1 LSFYL
6 KPSNFFL
13 GIGKIVTYTLLTGFL
28 FENCST
34 TMNSTYTE
42 TGIASIADVFA
53 MQQKTAVKLRKS
65 TADERIAKLKKLAA
79 TIEKYESAFIEAMY
93 ADFRKPRQE
102 VIATEILPTLMDT
115 RHAIANLR
123 KWMKMK
129 RVGTPASLFGASSYV
144 KYEPKGVSLIIAPW
158 NYPIYLVFGPLVY
171 AIAAGC
177 TAMVK
182 PSELT
187 PNTSVVIGRVLAEAF
202 DAAEIACFE
211 GGVEVSTA
219 LLELPFNHIFFTGS
233 PAIGKVVMQAAA
245 KHLTSVTLELGG
257 KSPAFIDESTDLKDA
272 AEKLVWGK
280 FVNNGQTCVAPDYLL
295 VKREKQEALISEMKL
310 AIERYYNTD
319 RQGIEHSQ
327 SYARI
332 VNDRHFQRISQLI
345 GDALEK
351 GAYIE
356 TGGKTI
362 AEERFIEPTIL
373 TNVTTHMKIM
383 QEEIFGPVLPIIAY
397 DNLGE
402 AIDFVNSMDKPL
414 ALYIFSKSDEKIN
427 RILQETSAGGTCIN
441 DCVVHLVNHDLPF
454 GGVNNSG
461 IGKTHG
467 FYGFEAF
474 SNTRAV
480 LRQRVG
486 FTTVKTLYPPYGKKI
501 DSMLKMM
508 RRFFA

>member
-1 LSFYL
+1 MFTATS
-6 KPSNFFL
+6 P
-13 GIGKIVTYTLLTGFL
+13 T
-28 FENCST
+28 
-34 TMNSTYTE
+34 
-42 TGIASIADVFA
+42 SITDVFNA
-53 MQQKTAVKLRKS
+53 QQKTALRLRKS
-65 TADERIAKLKKLAA
+65 AADERIAKLKKLATA
-79 TIEKYESAFIEAMY
+79 VEKYEQAFIDAMY

-102 VIATEILPTLMDT
+102 VIATEILPTLMDV
-115 RHAIANLR
+115 RHAIANLH
-123 KWMKMK
+123 KWMKPK
-129 RVGTPASLFGASSYV
+129 RVSTPAALFGAKSYV
-144 KYEPKGVSLIIAPW
+144 QYEPKGVSLIIAPW

-187 PNTSVVIGRVLAEAF
+187 PNTSAVIGHMLAETF
-202 DAAEIACFE
+202 GKEEIACFE
-211 GGVEVSTA
+211 GGVEVSAA

-245 KHLTSVTLELGG
+245 KHLASVTLELGG
-257 KSPAFIDESTDLKDA
+257 KSPAFIDESTDLTDA

-295 VKREKQEALISEMKL
+295 VKREKQEALVQEMKNV
-310 AIERYYNTD
+310 IERYYNAD
-319 RQGIEHSQ
+319 RQGIERSQ

-332 VNDRHFQRISQLI
+332 VNDHHFQRINQLI

-351 GAYIE
+351 GAHIA

-362 AEERFIEPTIL
+362 ADERFIEPTIL
-373 TNVTTHMKIM
+373 THVTMHMKIM
-383 QEEIFGPVLPIIAY
+383 QEEIFGPVLPILTY
-397 DNLGE
+397 DNLSE
-402 AIDFVNSMDKPL
+402 AIDFVNSMEKPL
-414 ALYIFSKSDEKIN
+414 ALYVFSKSDEKIN
-427 RILQETSAGGTCIN
+427 RILQETSAGGTCVN

-474 SNTRAV
+474 SNIRAV

-486 FTTVKTLYPPYGKKI
+486 FTTVKTLYPPYGEKI
-501 DSMLKMM
+501 DNMLKMM

>member
-1 LSFYL
+1 M
-6 KPSNFFL
+6 N
-13 GIGKIVTYTLLTGFL
+13 
-28 FENCST
+28 T
-34 TMNSTYTE
+34 TTYTE
-42 TGIASIADVFA
+42 TGVASITDVFSA
-53 MQQKTAVKLRKS
+53 QQKTAIKLRKS
-65 TADERIAKLKKLAA
+65 TADERIAKLKKLIAVV
-79 TIEKYESAFIEAMY
+79 EKHEQAFIDAMY

-102 VIATEILPTLMDT
+102 VIATELLPTLMDA
-115 RHAIANLR
+115 RHAIASVR
-123 KWMKMK
+123 KWMKPK

-144 KYEPKGVSLIIAPW
+144 QYEPKGVSLIIAPW
-158 NYPIYLVFGPLVY
+158 NYPIYLVFGPLIY

-177 TAMVK
+177 TSVVK

-187 PNTSVVIGRVLAEAF
+187 PNTSAVISRVLAEAF
-202 DAAEIACFE
+202 DKEEVACFE
-211 GGVEVSTA
+211 GGAEVSTA

-245 KHLTSVTLELGG
+245 KYLASVTLELGG

-295 VKREKQEALISEMKL
+295 VKRDRQEALINEMKST
-310 AIERYYNTD
+310 IERYYNAD
-319 RQGIEHSQ
+319 RQGIERSS
-327 SYARI
+327 SYARV

-351 GAYIE
+351 GAHIA

-383 QEEIFGPVLPIIAY
+383 QEEIFGPVLPVITY
-397 DNLGE
+397 QDLGE

-414 ALYIFSKSDEKIN
+414 ALYVFSKSKQIID
-427 RILQETSAGGTCIN
+427 RILQETSAGGTCVN
-441 DCVVHLVNHDLPF
+441 DCIVHLANHDLPF

-474 SNTRAV
+474 SNARAV

-486 FTTVKTLYPPYGKKI
+486 FTTVKTLYPPYGEKI

>member
-1 LSFYL
+1 MNTTYAEA
-6 KPSNFFL
+6 
-13 GIGKIVTYTLLTGFL
+13 GITAIT
-28 FENCST
+28 
-34 TMNSTYTE
+34 
-42 TGIASIADVFA
+42 DVFA
-53 MQQKTAVKLRKS
+53 AQQKTAIKLRKS

-79 TIEKYESAFIEAMY
+79 TIEKYEPAFIEAMY

-115 RHAIANLR
+115 RHAIANVR
-123 KWMKMK
+123 KWMKTK

-144 KYEPKGVSLIIAPW
+144 QYEPKGVSLIISPW

-177 TAMVK
+177 TAIVK

-187 PNTSVVIGRVLAEAF
+187 PNTSAVISRVIAEAF
-202 DAAEIACFE
+202 GKEEIACFE

-295 VKREKQEALISEMKL
+295 VKRERQEALINEMKNF
-310 AIERYYNTD
+310 IEKYYNSD
-319 RQGIEHSQ
+319 RRGVEHSS

-345 GDALEK
+345 TDALEK
-351 GAYIE
+351 GAHMA
-356 TGGKTI
+356 TSGRTI
-362 AEERFIEPTIL
+362 AEERFIAPTIL

-383 QEEIFGPVLPIIAY
+383 QEEIFGPVLPVITY

-402 AIDFVNSMDKPL
+402 AIDFVNSMEKPL
-414 ALYIFSKSDEKIN
+414 ALYIFSKSNEKIN

-441 DCVVHLVNHDLPF
+441 DCIIHLANHNLPF

-474 SNTRAV
+474 SNIRAV
-480 LRQRVG
+480 LRQRIG
-486 FTTVKTLYPPYGKKI
+486 FTTVKTLYPPYGEKI